1 MIIKSLLTVATC
13 VLVSGCGS
21 QFAGTWNGTADIGPI
36 DALTMTVV
44 MPEKGLQGK
53 ITIRTKKAT
62 KTYQICQAS
71 LDGDRFEM
79 QYDVDPLRQSI
90 ADSWPNK
97 LDDTVARQEWDW
109 SPLYDL
115 DAMVDNMLENLRRKL
130 A

>member
-1 MIIKSLLTVATC
+1 
-13 VLVSGCGS
+13 
-21 QFAGTWNGTADIGPI
+21 
-36 DALTMTVV
+36 
-44 MPEKGLQGK
+44 
-53 ITIRTKKAT
+53 
-62 KTYQICQAS
+62 
-71 LDGDRFEM
+71 M

-109 SPLYDL
+109 SPLYDM